1 MEKKKY
7 YEPSVRTVTFKAQ
20 DIIATSGETGGN
32 TSTTGFN
39 VNYSDD
45 KQIRTV
51 TNTFWER

>member
-7 YEPSVRTVTFKAQ
+7 YEPSVRIVTFKAQ

-39 VNYSDD
+39 VNYNDD